1 MTEEIKE
8 NIMGYEPIPKLIM
21 KLSLPLMLS
30 MLIQAL
36 YNVVDSI
43 FVARVSEASLTAVS
57 LAFPLQNLMIAF
69 AVGTAVGVNSYLA
82 RKLGEQ
88 NRKEAEHTAGNGLFL
103 SLLTWIAF
111 ALFGLFGSKPFMSM
125 FTDDPELLQLP
136 LCTELERIAAQYGWG
151 IKDLLTLQYNA
162 LEAAFCSDEDKDSIR
177 RKLDAFK
184 ASL

>member
-57 LAFPLQNLMIAF
+57 LAYPLQNAIISAG
-69 AVGTAVGVNSYLA
+69 VGIGVGISSAISIHLGSGNQEKADRAATMALSSPGFRECFRLA
-82 RKLGEQ
+82 
-88 NRKEAEHTAGNGLFL
+88 
-103 SLLTWIAF
+103 
-111 ALFGLFGSKPFMSM
+111 GSRW
-125 FTDDPELLQLP
+125 T
-136 LCTELERIAAQYGWG
+136 
-151 IKDLLTLQYNA
+151 
-162 LEAAFCSDEDKDSIR
+162 
-177 RKLDAFK
+177 
-184 ASL
+184 